1 MPVQISNPSLSKL
14 ICHHCPVFVV
24 SLDRFFR
31 SSFHKVFRASQRID
45 KRNSLLRTKQSV
57 RPQRSPMKYQENQR
71 VLG

>member
-14 ICHHCPVFVV
+14 TCHHCPVFVG

-31 SSFHKVFRASQRID
+31 SSFHKVFRTSQRID
-45 KRNSLLRTKQSV
+45 KKNSLLRTKSV